1 MLSMVFPLIAR
12 AKPSRVGCR
21 ADYCLYMSFVNRNG
35 DVYLFILSLALIN
48 SLFDI
53 DAHSVSGNVARR
65 VLSSVRG
72 LGMKDPVT
80 ELQKSHER
88 KSIAEAETTEMKDK
102 KNK

>member
-1 MLSMVFPLIAR
+1 MVFPLIAR
-12 AKPSRVGCR
+12 VNPSRVGFW
-21 ADYCLYMSFVNRNG
+21 ADYYLYIGFVNRNG

-80 ELQKSHER
+80 ELQKPYER
-88 KSIAEAETTEMKDK
+88 KSITEVETTEMKDK